1 MAAHFRLRA
10 VDLES
15 AEIEQMEDIP
25 DSLMRRYGAL
35 PIAQSDRYLIL
46 AVSDPSDPHLGEAFS
61 FVARR
66 SVSLVVAPPEAI
78 AEGIWKTY
86 GWMP

>member
-1 MAAHFRLRA
+1 
-10 VDLES
+10 
-15 AEIEQMEDIP
+15 
-25 DSLMRRYGAL
+25 MRRYGAL

-66 SVSLVVAPPEAI
+66 SVALVVAPPEAI